1 MTEALLIVGV
11 FAAILVAIVLFKT
24 AVIVQAQNA
33 YVVERFGRFS
43 GVLEAGFH
51 ILVPFADAIRYRHT
65 LKEQAIDIPEQICIT
80 KDNVQV
86 GVDGI
91 LYMKVMDPRR
101 ASYGITNYLF
111 AIIQL
116 AQTNL
121 RSQVGKIDL
130 DKTFEERTHINGQVV
145 SEVDKASEAW
155 GVKVLRYEIK
165 NITPPRDII
174 AAMEK
179 QMRAERE

>member
-1 MTEALLIVGV
+1 MTEALLIVVVG
-11 FAAILVAIVLFKT
+11 AILVAIVLFKT

-121 RSQVGKIDL
+121 RSEV
-130 DKTFEERTHINGQVV
+130 ERSISTRPSRSALTSTGRWCAR
-145 SEVDKASEAW
+145 STRRRRR
-155 GVKVLRYEIK
+155 GG
-165 NITPPRDII
+165 
-174 AAMEK
+174 
-179 QMRAERE
+179 